1 MSSLKRI
8 SLRTPHPHGACKNLL
23 RGLVYEHLDPPQR
36 KHATSSQFPR
46 RTRHQSHNGSK
57 SHTLSY
63 IRTHTSHIRPPT
75 YETHTHKSER
85 ICMHSRRTYI
95 PSSHRRTHNTAF
107 PFRPA
112 FEVFMLTKECCRR
125 QFFAFRGSG
134 RKGTGGFCMH
144 SRRTDIH
151 IPSSHRRR
159 FQKYY
164 VSNPLFLIIS
174 TCNIEVNACNNTYPH
189 EDE

>member
-1 MSSLKRI
+1 MQKPSQRI
-8 SLRTPHPHGACKNLL
+8 SLRTPRPSTEKARHIFSVPTANTTPKS
-23 RGLVYEHLDPPQR
+23 QR
-36 KHATSSQFPR
+36 VKI
-46 RTRHQSHNGSK
+46 
-57 SHTLSY
+57 SHTL
-63 IRTHTSHIRPPT
+63 IHTHAHFSHTTAHIRNPYPQKRAYLHAFT
-75 YETHTHKSER
+75 EDIYTQQPQAHTQHCFS
-85 ICMHSRRTYI
+85 I
-95 PSSHRRTHNTAF
+95 PASVRSVHAH
-107 PFRPA
+107 
-112 FEVFMLTKECCRR
+112 EGMLPKTI
-125 QFFAFRGSG
+125 FAFRGSG